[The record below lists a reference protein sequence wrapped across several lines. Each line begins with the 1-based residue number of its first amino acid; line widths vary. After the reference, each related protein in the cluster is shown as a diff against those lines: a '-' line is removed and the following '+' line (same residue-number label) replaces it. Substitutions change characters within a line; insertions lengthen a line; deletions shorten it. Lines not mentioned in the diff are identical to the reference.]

1 MIKESGIA
9 LADLDVIAVSHGP
22 GSFTGIRIGVSTA
35 RALSQILGTPC
46 AAVSSL
52 EALALN
58 AAPMDSGVLVCP
70 MLDARRNQIYGG
82 GYILTEEGP
91 KEKIKAGPYMLDEF
105 MSKTENYR
113 RILLLGDAT
122 DRYGRE
128 IGQLRHEGV
137 DIAAEGIR
145 YQDAVSVARL
155 GSRIYAEG
163 GGVGYSQLE
172 PDYMRLA
179 EAERKLRRK
188 QQEG

>member
-1 MIKESGIA
+1 MYILGIETTGAFASAAVMRDDQVTGYIKGNDRFSHLQNLTPQIEQVIKESGIA

-91 KEKIKAGPYMLDEF
+91 KEEDQGRALYAG
-105 MSKTENYR
+105 
-113 RILLLGDAT
+113 
-122 DRYGRE
+122 
-128 IGQLRHEGV
+128 
-137 DIAAEGIR
+137 
-145 YQDAVSVARL
+145 
-155 GSRIYAEG
+155 
-163 GGVGYSQLE
+163 
-172 PDYMRLA
+172 
-179 EAERKLRRK
+179 
-188 QQEG
+188 

>member
-1 MIKESGIA
+1 M
-9 LADLDVIAVSHGP
+9 
-22 GSFTGIRIGVSTA
+22 
-35 RALSQILGTPC
+35 
-46 AAVSSL
+46 
-52 EALALN
+52 
-58 AAPMDSGVLVCP
+58 
-70 MLDARRNQIYGG
+70 
-82 GYILTEEGP
+82 
-91 KEKIKAGPYMLDEF
+91 
-105 MSKTENYR
+105 
-113 RILLLGDAT
+113 LLGDAT